1 MGTWAT
7 FLLLGLYPVPATRQ
21 YLLSSP
27 WFPKVSFHNPV
38 FNSTT
43 TIIAH
48 GFDGNPANGTGQIFV
63 QASGMSGDVRG
74 YLTANQQNVTVNGEP
89 WNSTCYIDWSAFEVG
104 ATIELQLTDNANVTC
119 GDGPQ
124 ALPPSLSTGG
134 FD

>member
-27 WFPKVSFHNPV
+27 WFPKVSFYNPV

-48 GFDGNPANGTGQIFV
+48 GFECNPTNGTGQIFV
-63 QASGMSGDVRG
+63 QVREVRMRLEFTHRGVLERHCEWRTMELDV
-74 YLTANQQNVTVNGEP
+74 
-89 WNSTCYIDWSAFEVG
+89 
-104 ATIELQLTDNANVTC
+104 
-119 GDGPQ
+119 
-124 ALPPSLSTGG
+124 LSRLERI
-134 FD
+134 